1 MRVLNLEKVNQ
12 KEGERQKP
20 QCLLEP
26 RLQGDILSLLP
37 CTVGY
42 TNQADGKWEGTTQRR
57 KNPGAGVIGNHL
69 GGYLRQAEPRHLPC
83 AL

>member
-57 KNPGAGVIGNHL
+57 KNPGAKICLWPEQSKKESSEVGHTAI
-69 GGYLRQAEPRHLPC
+69 
-83 AL
+83 